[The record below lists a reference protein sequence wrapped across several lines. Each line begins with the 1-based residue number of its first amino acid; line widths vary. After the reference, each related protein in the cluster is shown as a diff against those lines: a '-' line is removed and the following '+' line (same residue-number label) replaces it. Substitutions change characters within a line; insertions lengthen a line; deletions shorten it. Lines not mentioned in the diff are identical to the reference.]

1 MYKVAIPVTN
11 WYPNREMDEEGTLRE
26 LRRAGAERVWL
37 CTARG
42 IEGEDVLTAQL
53 RALKRHRA
61 FFESHVVEVGV
72 WLSSLGHGGA
82 LSHEDG
88 QDLEKAERYV
98 RQVSLGGGTS
108 EDSFCPMCEPF
119 AGDYSA
125 WIGRIAETG
134 ARMIMIDDD
143 YRLSLHG
150 PGGPGCC
157 CEKHMREYS
166 RRVGRD
172 MRREELE
179 GLVFSGGPNRYRDAW
194 LDMGRDAL
202 LGLARRI
209 RAEVDRV
216 DPTVRVGVCAV
227 MSTWDSDGLSA
238 LELTKT
244 LAGGTKPFLRTIG
257 APYWAALRQLAQR
270 LGHIIEIA
278 RIQRHWA
285 EGSGVELFTE
295 GDAYPRP
302 RYNTPAAYL
311 EAYDMALRAD
321 GGFDGI
327 LKYMLDYTSSLRYET
342 GYIDMMARNRPAYEW
357 IEAHLSGGEAAGVDV
372 VCPYARLRDAEL
384 PAGTTGSWAQE
395 RAFYPAASR
404 LRTDSSLPAASGPRA
419 VHAVCGESARHMDLS
434 LLYDGAVLDAAA
446 ARILIERG
454 VDVGI
459 ERMSDYEPMGGVEY
473 FPDEDEHV
481 ACGVCARARRLTLK
495 PGAEML
501 STIHGAVSCFR
512 YENAAGQRF
521 VVYAFDMNEAVWTQ
535 SLTRGYSRQR
545 QLIDGLE
552 WAGRKALPA
561 VLPGCPDAYLICKCT
576 SEGLGVGIWNLSPDA
591 LLSPRLIT
599 EGGFGGAA
607 CFGCEVEREDDRT
620 WRVRGEIAPYAFAGI
635 LLQQA

>member
-42 IEGEDVLTAQL
+42 IESDEALEAQL
-53 RALKRHRA
+53 RALKRHRE
-61 FFESHVVEVGV
+61 FFEANGVEVGV

-88 QDLEKAERYV
+88 RSLEKADRYV
-98 RQVSLGGGTS
+98 RQVSLGGGVS
-108 EDSFCPMCEPF
+108 EDSFCPLCEPF

-125 WIGRIAETG
+125 WIGRIAGTG

-157 CEKHMREYS
+157 CERHMREYS

-172 MRREELE
+172 VSRSEIE
-179 GLVFSGGPNRYRDAW
+179 GLVFSGGPTRCRDAW
-194 LDMGRDAL
+194 LDMGREAL
-202 LGLARRI
+202 LGLAARI

-216 DPTVRVGVCAV
+216 NPDVRVGVCAV

-238 LELTKT
+238 LELTKA

-257 APYWAALRQLAQR
+257 APYWAALNQLARR

-278 RIQRHWA
+278 RVQRHWA
-285 EGSGVELFTE
+285 EGSGVEIFSE

-302 RYNTPAAYL
+302 RFNTPAAYL

-342 GYIDMMARNRPAYEW
+342 GYVDMMARNRPAYEW
-357 IEAHLSGGEAAGVDV
+357 IEAHMSGGEAAGVDV
-372 VCPYARLRDAEL
+372 VCPFARLREADL
-384 PAGTTGSWAQE
+384 PPGTTGEWVQE
-395 RAFYPAASR
+395 RAFYPAGSR
-404 LRTDSSLPAASGPRA
+404 LLTDNSLPVAYGTRA
-419 VHAVCGESARHMDLS
+419 VHVVCGESARRLDLK
-434 LLYDGAVLDAAA
+434 LLEDGAALDAAA
-446 ARILIERG
+446 ARILTERG

-459 ERMSDYEPMGGVEY
+459 ERMSEYVPMGGTEY
-473 FPDEDEHV
+473 FTSEDEYV
-481 ACGVCARARRLTLK
+481 SCGVCARARRLTLK
-495 PGAEML
+495 PGAEAL
-501 STIHGAVSCFR
+501 SAVHGDVSCYR

-521 VVYAFDMNEAVWTQ
+521 LVYAFDMNEAVWTQ
-535 SLTRGYSRQR
+535 SLTRGYCRQR
-545 QLIDGLE
+545 QLIAGLE
-552 WAGRKALPA
+552 WAGRGPLPA
-561 VLPGCPDAYLICKCT
+561 VLPGCPDAYLLCKRT
-576 SEGLGVGIWNLSPDA
+576 AEGLCVGIWNLSPDPM
-591 LLSPRLIT
+591 LSPRLIT
-599 EGGFGGAA
+599 EGGFDAVE
-607 CFGCEVEREDDRT
+607 CFGCRAEPEKNCV
-620 WRVRGEIAPYAFAGI
+620 RVRGEIAPYAFAGI
-635 LLQQA
+635 LLRRA